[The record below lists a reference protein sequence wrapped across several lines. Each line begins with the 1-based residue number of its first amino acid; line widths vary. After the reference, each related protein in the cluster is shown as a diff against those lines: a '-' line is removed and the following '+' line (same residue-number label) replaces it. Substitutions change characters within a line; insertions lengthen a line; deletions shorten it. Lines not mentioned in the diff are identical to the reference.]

1 MNDDGRGFSPWVNHV
16 AETAPPD
23 ETRVR
28 GRRARFFSA
37 TGRGGGTGLAAT
49 FGGGAAGFDT
59 IFARAAGFGGFAAFF
74 FGAATT
80 FFAGRRGAALV
91 RAGRRIAF
99 LTGRLRARAAVF
111 FPCTLAIVQK
121 NGAQYSGQRRLTPEI
136 QPISRCS
143 VSRSSSAIFLILTS
157 SRPSTMTLTLSSVP
171 E

>member
-37 TGRGGGTGLAAT
+37 AGRGGRAALAATLAGTLTGTLDSGATGLAT
-49 FGGGAAGFDT
+49 V
-59 IFARAAGFGGFAAFF
+59 FARAAGFGGLATLRFGWAA
-74 FGAATT
+74 A
-80 FFAGRRGAALV
+80 FFAGRLGAALG

-99 LTGRLRARAAVF
+99 FTGRLRARAAFF

-121 NGAQYSGQRRLTPEI
+121 NGAQYSGQR
-136 QPISRCS
+136 S
-143 VSRSSSAIFLILTS
+143 
-157 SRPSTMTLTLSSVP
+157 LTLAVSQFPAAGSPEAPRQSS
-171 E
+171 